1 MKKFST
7 MALSVAALALVLTG
21 CDSTPTPTE
30 TPAPTTGGTA
40 TGAATSAASEIPQP
54 TTFPASCEAP
64 GGGKLQVGLVTP
76 NLQALFFNQ
85 INTGAKTIADKVG
98 VDLQIVSAND
108 DPLQQANAVDNLV
121 AKKVQAIVVAAID
134 TEGIKPS
141 LQAAA
146 KAGVKIVAVDGIVS
160 DPAVLAQVG
169 TSNEESGAQMGEFL
183 AKLAGDT
190 GEVGVVSA
198 LNSTIQLERQ
208 KGFETAVKAKGMTVG
223 TVVDGKNVQ
232 ETAQTSAENLLT
244 GNPNLKYVYA
254 TGEPA
259 LIGLVAG
266 VKNQGAQDKTSV
278 VGWDLS
284 EAAAD
289 GLKEGF
295 VKGVVQQNTFEFGYD
310 AMTAA
315 IDLACGKTVE
325 KDIPV
330 PTQIV
335 TPENV
340 GDFMYYLKK

>member
-7 MALSVAALALVLTG
+7 AALSVAALALLLTG
-21 CDSTPTPTE
+21 CDSKPA
-30 TPAPTTGGTA
+30 PAPTNAASSGETA
-40 TGAATSAASEIPQP
+40 PAATSEIPQP
-54 TTFPASCEAP
+54 TSFPAGCEAP

-85 INTGAKTIADKVG
+85 INTGAQTVADKVG

-160 DPAVLAQVG
+160 DPSVLAQVG
-169 TSNEESGAQMGEFL
+169 TSNEESGAQMGDFL
-183 AKLAGDT
+183 AKLANDT

-208 KGFETAVKAKGMTVG
+208 KGFEDAVKAKGMTVG

-232 ETAQTSAENLLT
+232 ETAQTAAENLLT

-266 VKNQGAQDKTSV
+266 VKNQGAQAKTNV

-284 EAAAD
+284 EAAVS

-310 AMTAA
+310 SMTAA
-315 IDLACGKTVE
+315 INLSCGVSVE